1 MIGLY
6 CDETY
11 RAMTKYVNGYDDGN
25 NDGDKDVN
33 KNNNAAAGSTSNG
46 SIFDRITIPCSRLG
60 LAEEY

>member
-1 MIGLY
+1 
-6 CDETY
+6 
-11 RAMTKYVNGYDDGN
+11 MTKYVNGYDDGD